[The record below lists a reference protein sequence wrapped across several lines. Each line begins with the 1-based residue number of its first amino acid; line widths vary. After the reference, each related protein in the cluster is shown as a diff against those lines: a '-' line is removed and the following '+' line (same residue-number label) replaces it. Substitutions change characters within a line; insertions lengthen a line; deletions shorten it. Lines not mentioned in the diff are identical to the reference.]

1 MRKHISVCDIVG
13 SEVGV
18 LARSKSAPALD
29 FLSGHMACRAYSR
42 PHLTEHIESM
52 FDNFG
57 YTSDA
62 SSVLRRAAG
71 LKPVVSESHGNGPS
85 EKHDSR
91 THDSRTLELELER
104 EL

>member
-1 MRKHISVCDIVG
+1 
-13 SEVGV
+13 
-18 LARSKSAPALD
+18 
-29 FLSGHMACRAYSR
+29 MACRAYSR